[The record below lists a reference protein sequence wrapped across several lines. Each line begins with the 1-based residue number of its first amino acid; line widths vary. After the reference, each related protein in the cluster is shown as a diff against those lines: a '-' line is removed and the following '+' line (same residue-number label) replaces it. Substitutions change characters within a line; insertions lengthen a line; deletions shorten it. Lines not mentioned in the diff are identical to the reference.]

1 MSLLSHVCVPGK
13 LTPINPPAPESPGG
27 VAGTVFLVLFLILV
41 VAFLGGALYNYFVLG
56 SRGMAALPL
65 YATCCGV
72 QAARPQYTQEYTPQ
86 TGQSGQTGGY
96 GSL

>member
-1 MSLLSHVCVPGK
+1 MSHLCGHGQ
-13 LTPINPPAPESPGG
+13 LTPINPTPSPDDRPGG
-27 VAGTVFLVLFLILV
+27 VAGTVFLVLFLLV
-41 VAFLGGALYNYFVLG
+41 VVLFIGGAAYNYFVLG

-72 QAARPQYTQEYTPQ
+72 QTARPQYSSDHPTTAGGP
-86 TGQSGQTGGY
+86 GY